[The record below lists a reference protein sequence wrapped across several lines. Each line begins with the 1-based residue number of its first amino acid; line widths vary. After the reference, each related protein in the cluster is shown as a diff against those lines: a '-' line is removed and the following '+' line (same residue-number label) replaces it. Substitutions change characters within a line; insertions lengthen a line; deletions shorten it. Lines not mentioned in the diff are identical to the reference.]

1 MALKDYREL
10 IVWQRAVDLVEMVY
24 RMTAGFPKTEV
35 YALTS
40 QIRRAAVSI
49 PSNVAEGQGRR
60 TTRDFLYFLSVANG
74 SVKEV
79 ETQVIVSE
87 RLGYLDEP
95 KKSQLI
101 DLTTEV
107 GRLISGLTKSLEQKQ
122 NPR

>member
-10 IVWQRAVDLVEMVY
+10 IAWQRAVDLVEMIY
-24 RMTAGFPKTEV
+24 RMTADFPKTEV

-74 SVKEV
+74 SLKEV
-79 ETQVIVSE
+79 ETQIIVSQ
-87 RLGYLDEP
+87 RLGFLDEH
-95 KKSQLI
+95 KKSKLI

-107 GRLISGLTKSLEQKQ
+107 GRLISGLRKSLEQKHD
-122 NPR
+122 PR